1 MTARAWGRA
10 RGRARGRGWVGT
22 RPCGS
27 RCSCGCSA
35 FRCHVLLLTLFWQ
48 TRIALFTV
56 SPDCSRV
63 GRGPRPKQDGAAG
76 ARGSAGVGPGQPLP
90 RAQGA
95 RSAPRQ
101 ATSSSWARPHVG
113 RAPATRRWTQAAQL
127 LPSRGPRDT
136 SLSHGSQS
144 LGEAVRLR
152 TAAPSG
158 AQFAGRRASYF
169 PLGAAVPLLGHTGR
183 LDQMTPQSS
192 QFLPPCKPGCA
203 CPRDPA
209 NARARGGGAG
219 PAAWGTQDAWQNL
232 PVLQVS

>member
-1 MTARAWGRA
+1 MGRGPAGAAAAADVLLFAVTFCYLLFFGKRASLCLLSPQTAAGSAVGRDPSRTERPAPGALRGWGRGSPCPGPRA
-10 RGRARGRGWVGT
+10 RGLRPGR
-22 RPCGS
+22 
-27 RCSCGCSA
+27 
-35 FRCHVLLLTLFWQ
+35 
-48 TRIALFTV
+48 
-56 SPDCSRV
+56 
-63 GRGPRPKQDGAAG
+63 PRPRAG
-76 ARGSAGVGPGQPLP
+76 PDLTWAGRPPPAGGH
-90 RAQGA
+90 R
-95 RSAPRQ
+95 RH
-101 ATSSSWARPHVG
+101 SSSRLG
-113 RAPATRRWTQAAQL
+113 
-127 LPSRGPRDT
+127 GPRDT